1 MLLDGVGIDRLDK
14 VISRLKCLNIR
25 FPGKEIYKR
34 MGEDKGNISNYL
46 AGKKPMSDNFYTTF
60 LEKFPIEG
68 EKIVKEKKEIVE
80 DIITIRQ
87 LVINNTTLTDTNKDL
102 VAEVIDGAK
111 SMRSFVSDQNKLIEK
126 VLSIGTGK
134 AENAN
139 YPSKQHSVSYLSL
152 HLHLIAD
159 VLSHKFALDRE
170 NILLILGSTLS
181 EIHLEK
187 KIPDTHSALGK

>member
-111 SMRSFVSDQNKLIEK
+111 SMRSFISDQNRLIER
-126 VLSIGTGK
+126 VMGGPL
-134 AENAN
+134 AA
-139 YPSKQHSVSYLSL
+139 SVSYPSPQEKTKDLANYL
-152 HLHLIAD
+152 HLFAD
-159 VLSHKFALDRE
+159 ALANKFALDRE
-170 NILLILGSTLS
+170 NVFLIMGSIVGVVEQENELKYNGNKSVT
-181 EIHLEK
+181 
-187 KIPDTHSALGK
+187 GK